1 MLKEN
6 YEDELHL
13 NKKLEKYDNFY
24 DSKDEQ
30 EIFPKNSTENETE
43 KLNRKRKKGK
53 DEEEEEKEE
62 IKKEKKSEELNNE
75 KVLLFSD
82 DENEKQIKDDSSSSS
97 INEDKEIYDENY
109 DEIYDENY
117 DEFNEGQQN
126 DDKYEGFFEDPK
138 TNQYT
143 FQKINLEKS
152 L

>member
-62 IKKEKKSEELNNE
+62 IKK
-75 KVLLFSD
+75 
-82 DENEKQIKDDSSSSS
+82 DDSSSSS